1 MFNSQ
6 AHRNFGHVVGA
17 SVAISAA
24 LWALPVQARVVS
36 SQTIVSSGDSIT
48 ALVTTSDGCIESSL
62 VLTAGTSVSRS
73 SGQPPIAGGHI
84 FYTRYNECTGQYLAG
99 IGDLFY
105 VESGGISLNGDLRSG
120 TAQFTTSATDQVS
133 HAVLPIT
140 VDLTFFAS
148 GDLSHNHGQSIF
160 YIDGVGYASQD
171 SEWFQQASVTG
182 SFSVGG
188 VGGAIDASAQAA
200 SMSRGKSTTVIQTFG
215 PPFRPFRQK
224 KQLPPSVLSRP
235 ELA

>member
-6 AHRNFGHVVGA
+6 TQWNSGYVVSA
-17 SVAISAA
+17 AVAVTAA

-36 SQTIVSSGDSIT
+36 SQTIVSNGDSVT
-48 ALVTTSDGCIESSL
+48 ALVTTTDGCIESSL
-62 VLTAGTSVSRS
+62 AVTVGTSVTRN
-73 SGQPPIAGGHI
+73 SGQPPTAGGYI
-84 FYTRYNECTGQYLAG
+84 FYTRYDECTGQYLAG
-99 IGDLFY
+99 IGDYFK

-140 VDLTFFAS
+140 VDLTLSAI
-148 GDLSHNHGQSIF
+148 GDLYHNHAQSIF
-160 YIDGVGYASQD
+160 YIDGSGYVSQD
-171 SEWFQQASVTG
+171 SEWYQRASVTG

-188 VGGAIDASAQAA
+188 VGGAIDASPQAA

-215 PPFRPFRQK
+215 PPFRH
-224 KQLPPSVLSRP
+224 
-235 ELA
+235 